1 MNDLKP
7 CPFCGGKLNFYR
19 ENYVNRFGKRIIKQY
34 WMHDDTDCV
43 LNDINQPFVLG
54 AGDAN
59 KETGYPGEYAEKWNR
74 RADGVHGRW
83 DDSGR
88 YTFPSGSTAVR
99 CTNCGCAL
107 TESEYR
113 LNNWN
118 YCPVCGAKMDG
129 GEE

>member
-19 ENYVNRFGKRIIKQY
+19 ENYVNRFGKRIIEQY

-59 KETGYPGEYAEKWNR
+59 PETGYPGEYAEKWNR
-74 RADGVHGRW
+74 RAEMVHGRW
-83 DDSGR
+83 EMRPTGMATDTGPE
-88 YTFPSGSTAVR
+88 YKAY
-99 CTNCGCAL
+99 CTVCN
-107 TESEYR
+107 EPNKQYQPPF
-113 LNNWN
+113 
-118 YCPVCGAKMDG
+118 CPHCGAKMG
-129 GEE
+129 GGAE

>member
-1 MNDLKP
+1 MAELKP

-59 KETGYPGEYAEKWNR
+59 PETGYPGEYAEKWNR
-74 RADGVHGRW
+74 RAENG
-83 DDSGR
+83 
-88 YTFPSGSTAVR
+88 
-99 CTNCGCAL
+99 
-107 TESEYR
+107 
-113 LNNWN
+113 
-118 YCPVCGAKMDG
+118 
-129 GEE
+129 

>member
-19 ENYVNRFGKRIIKQY
+19 ENYVNRFGKRIIEQY

-59 KETGYPGEYAEKWNR
+59 PETGYPGEYAEKWNR
-74 RADGVHGRW
+74 RADHAA
-83 DDSGR
+83 D
-88 YTFPSGSTAVR
+88 
-99 CTNCGCAL
+99 
-107 TESEYR
+107 
-113 LNNWN
+113 
-118 YCPVCGAKMDG
+118 
-129 GEE
+129 

>member
-7 CPFCGGKLNFYR
+7 CPFCGGKPNFYR

-59 KETGYPGEYAEKWNR
+59 
-74 RADGVHGRW
+74 GVL
-83 DDSGR
+83 
-88 YTFPSGSTAVR
+88 PL
-99 CTNCGCAL
+99 CA
-107 TESEYR
+107 
-113 LNNWN
+113 N
-118 YCPVCGAKMDG
+118 YCPNCGAKMDG
-129 GEE
+129 GQCE